1 MLQRFQNTEIIVDF
15 GIIVSDIASDKADR
29 KEQLMEQEREKT
41 NGRYLSR
48 RYRAT
53 RIRKGLA
60 VLVLLIWDGLLLY
73 MIADCLI
80 EPVCGAAFVAVI
92 SVYLGYQI

>member
-1 MLQRFQNTEIIVDF
+1 MLRRFQNIGIMLGF

-48 RYRAT
+48 RYRG
-53 RIRKGLA
+53 IRFRKYLS
-60 VLVLLIWDGLLLY
+60 VLVLLVWDGLLLY
-73 MIADCLI
+73 MIVDCLI
-80 EPVCGAAFVAVI
+80 EPVYGAAFVAVI

>member
-1 MLQRFQNTEIIVDF
+1 MLSRFQNIEIFLGF

-48 RYRAT
+48 RYRGT
-53 RIRKGLA
+53 RFRKYLS
-60 VLVLLIWDGLLLY
+60 VLVLLVWDGLLLY
-73 MIADCLI
+73 MIVDCLI
-80 EPVCGAAFVAVI
+80 EPVYGAAFVAVV

>member
-1 MLQRFQNTEIIVDF
+1 MLRRFQNIGIMLGF

-48 RYRAT
+48 RYRGT
-53 RIRKGLA
+53 RFRKHLS
-60 VLVLLIWDGLLLY
+60 VLVLLVWDGLLLY
-73 MIADCLI
+73 MIVDCLI
-80 EPVCGAAFVAVI
+80 EPVYGAAFVAVI